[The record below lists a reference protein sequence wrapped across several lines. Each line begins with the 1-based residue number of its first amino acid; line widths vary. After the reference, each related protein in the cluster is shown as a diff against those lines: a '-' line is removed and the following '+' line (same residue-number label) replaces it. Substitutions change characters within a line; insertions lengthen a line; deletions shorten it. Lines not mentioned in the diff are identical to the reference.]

1 MPRRQLPFV
10 LVLALLLGIFV
21 ARVPQFVSFFA
32 GQPPMLMAVDE
43 ARELIRSRYVEP
55 VSDEQLITGAISGMA
70 DSLGDPYSQYIA
82 PTKVG
87 DFHKDLLGQFV
98 GIGATVRKLGPHVL
112 IITPLPNS
120 PALLAGLQPGDRIDA
135 IDFASVATLTIG
147 QCIDKLK
154 GIPGTAVSVDV
165 LRGISPL
172 LDTLAPGKEAEAA
185 TALASAERLTIKLS
199 RAELSVSPVRGFR
212 WDSTIG
218 AWDFLIDPAARIAYI
233 RIEQFSGHAS
243 DDVQAALDTLRRTLD
258 PQHADAGWLKGIILD
273 LRDNPGGLLDDAIAL
288 CDMFMDSGTI
298 VSTRSRVDVAASKSI
313 GRQGEIVTAKSGEV
327 LPAAAI
333 AILVNGRSAS
343 ASEVVAGALSEQSPP
358 RAIIIGTRTFGKGLV
373 QATEPLTSGGIL
385 KLTEQFYFLPSGRL
399 IQRKDNSAL
408 WGVDPT
414 PGFFIDKSDAQLIAT
429 MEARDTLEAV
439 WPAGVVRTIASPG
452 QQLIAREA
460 RLSDAAWVGANMKDV
475 QLAAAITAVQGKV
488 ATGQWTPPAATDGQG
503 PATAQTIASQVQ
515 TAEIAAL
522 ERSRERYITELE
534 RIEKRLIAIERGT
547 PVPGVKPAEA
557 AAPPILLPPL
567 TPATPGQAPR

>member
-1 MPRRQLPFV
+1 MSRRQLPFV

-21 ARVPQFVSFFA
+21 ARVPQFLSFFA
-32 GQPPMLMAVDE
+32 GQPPVFMAVDE
-43 ARELIRSRYVEP
+43 ARDLIRSRYVEP
-55 VSDEQLITGAISGMA
+55 VSDEQLVTGAISGMA
-70 DSLGDPYSQYIA
+70 ASLGDPYSQYIA

-112 IITPLPNS
+112 IVTPLPNS
-120 PALLAGLQPGDRIDA
+120 PAFLAGLQPEDRVMSIDG
-135 IDFASVATLTIG
+135 ASVATLTIE

-154 GIPGTAVSVDV
+154 GIPGTAVSIDV

-172 LDTLAPGKEAEAA
+172 LDTSAAGKEAEAA
-185 TALASAERLTIKLS
+185 AALTAAQRLTINLT
-199 RAELSVSPVRGFR
+199 RAELNVSPVRGFR
-212 WDSTIG
+212 WDSTLG
-218 AWDFLIDPAARIAYI
+218 KWDFLIDPTARIAYI

-243 DDVQAALDTLRRTLD
+243 SDVQAALDDLRRTLD
-258 PQHADAGWLKGIILD
+258 PQHADAAWLKGIILD

-288 CDMFMDSGTI
+288 CDMFMDSGII
-298 VSTRSRVDVAASKSI
+298 VSTRSRVDVAASKSV
-313 GRQGEIVTAKSGEV
+313 GRQGEVVSAKAGEV
-327 LPAAAI
+327 LPGAAI
-333 AILVNGRSAS
+333 AVLVNGRSAS
-343 ASEVVAGALSEQSPP
+343 ASEVVAGALAEQTPP
-358 RAIIIGTRTFGKGLV
+358 RAIIVGTRTFGKGLV
-373 QATEPLTSGGIL
+373 QATEPLASGGIL

-399 IQRKDNSAL
+399 IQRKDNSAT

-414 PGFFIDKSDAQLIAT
+414 PGFFIDKTDAQLIAT
-429 MEARDTLEAV
+429 MVARDTLEAV
-439 WPAGVVRTIASPG
+439 WPVGAVRTIAAFG
-452 QQLIAREA
+452 QQLIASDP
-460 RLSDAAWVGANMKDV
+460 RLSDAAWMAANMQDV

-488 ATGQWTPPAATDGQG
+488 ATGQWTPPAAADGRG
-503 PATAQTIASQVQ
+503 PATAQTTAAQVQ

-547 PVPGVKPAEA
+547 PVPGVKPTEA
-557 AAPPILLPPL
+557 APPPILLPPL